1 MLLSAQVRVKR
12 WGKSPPRLWRHRR
25 QGKRRPEQ
33 DQIGGR
39 PRAPVLTG
47 APGKRLARPRSPGG
61 SQEDRGNSIPREMI
75 APAAGSI

>member
-47 APGKRLARPRSPGG
+47 LPEKGWPGRGPRVGRKRIVATRSL
-61 SQEDRGNSIPREMI
+61 EK
-75 APAAGSI
+75 